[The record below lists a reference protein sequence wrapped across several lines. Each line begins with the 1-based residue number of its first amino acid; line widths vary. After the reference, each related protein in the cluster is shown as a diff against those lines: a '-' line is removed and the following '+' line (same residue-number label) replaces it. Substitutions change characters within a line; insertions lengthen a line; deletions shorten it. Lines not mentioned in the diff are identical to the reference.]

1 MRQPD
6 LFAAPPRSTERAPPN
21 LTFIR
26 KALGRYLNLL
36 RDAEILPWA
45 EHEAHSLTQRFP
57 ALAAMLPDGEG
68 APLVDEFFTHLDRLG
83 FRRAA

>member
-6 LFAAPPRSTERAPPN
+6 LFAAPPRSTERPPPN

-26 KALGRYLNLL
+26 KALGRYLRLL

-45 EHEAHSLTQRFP
+45 EHEAISLTQRFP
-57 ALAAMLPDGEG
+57 ALAQPLPDEERE
-68 APLVDEFFTHLDRLG
+68 ALVAEFFHHLDRLG
-83 FRRAA
+83 LRRAA

>member
-1 MRQPD
+1 MQPD
-6 LFAAPPRSTERAPPN
+6 LFAAPKPPTERAPPN

-26 KALGRYLNLL
+26 KSLGRYLRLL

-45 EHEAHSLTQRFP
+45 EHEAESLTRHFP
-57 ALAAMLPDGEG
+57 ALARPLPDAERE
-68 APLVDEFFTHLDRLG
+68 ALVTEFFHHLDRLG

>member
-6 LFAAPPRSTERAPPN
+6 LFAAPRSTERAPPN

-26 KALGRYLNLL
+26 KALGRYLRLL

-57 ALAAMLPDGEG
+57 ALAAMLPEDEG
-68 APLVDEFFTHLDRLG
+68 RPLVAEFFQHLDRLG
-83 FRRAA
+83 FARAA